1 MTLTVRDFRP
11 SDAKAVADLRR
22 AALPFLLATPQG
34 VAWQVTSAPPA
45 QRLRSLVAAHD
56 GRVIGQINAGLLHD
70 SSLPGQ
76 SAATP
81 IVHPDHRGRGAGSAL
96 LADAEAH
103 LTAAGATRLHARTVD
118 DPGSLAFA
126 ARHGYRPT
134 RRADFLRLALAQA
147 ALPPLPVA
155 LPPGVRLCTGADF
168 GADPRPLYEADAE
181 ATADDEPGELAADAV
196 TYPDWLR
203 TTWENPDIDLG
214 LTTVV
219 TVDGE
224 VAAYTLAATDN
235 RGRHLTTMTGCR
247 RAFRGRG
254 LAELAK
260 TDALHRAREAG
271 CTEAF
276 AGNAAANTDTAGTAA
291 MRAIP
296 HAFGYRRCGGEV
308 WHVRELGRG

>member
-22 AALPFLLATPQG
+22 AALPYLLATPQG

-56 GRVIGQINAGLLHD
+56 GRVIGQINAGLLHERG
-70 SSLPGQ
+70 LPGQ

-118 DPGSLAFA
+118 EPGSLAFA

-134 RRADFLRLALAQA
+134 RRAGFLRLALAHA
-147 ALPPLPVA
+147 ALPPLPAA

-181 ATADDEPGELAADAV
+181 AMADEPGEVAADAV
-196 TYPDWLR
+196 TYSDWLR

-235 RGRHLTTMTGCR
+235 RGRYLTTMTGCR

-254 LAELAK
+254 LAKLAK

-276 AGNAAANTDTAGTAA
+276 AVNATTDSTNAANAA
-291 MRAIP
+291 MLAINR
-296 HAFGYRRCGGEV
+296 AFGYRRCGGEV
-308 WHVRELGRG
+308 RHVRELGRG